1 MYIHRTVEEEV
12 KKRLATSKV
21 LIILGARQVGK
32 TTLAKHLLTEK
43 EAFFLNCDVQVDLM
57 RLAAAGQIAPHE
69 AHRSFG
75 SPRYLVIDEAQRLPE
90 VGRIVK
96 GWYDS
101 AIPCKIILLGSS
113 SLNLLNATAEPLTG
127 RNEKVILTPLTFREV
142 LAAQAWYAPEYT
154 DDVLRG
160 QFSSQLNTT
169 LLSTIVYGA
178 YPEVL
183 TTDDRDILLS
193 NLASDYLLND
203 VVNLGLIK
211 NPELIRRL
219 LLLLAHQ
226 IGNEVSIQ
234 ELSSTLSVARQ
245 TVERYLDLLEQ
256 TFVIFR
262 LPAFSTNPRKEIA
275 KSKKIYFWD
284 TGIRNALLK
293 EFSQSPYRSD
303 RGVLWENW
311 VIAEFAKHAMIEGQ
325 KQSLYFWRAR
335 SGSEVDLIVKEG
347 EKIYAYEI
355 KWTEQTIRSRTFNE
369 TYHVPIQCV
378 HSGNPLFL

>member
-12 KKRLATSKV
+12 KKRLANPKV
-21 LIILGARQVGK
+21 LIMLGARQVGK
-32 TTLAKHLLTEK
+32 TTLIKHLLTEK

-57 RLAAAGQIAPHE
+57 RLSAAGQMAPQD

-75 SPRYLVIDEAQRLPE
+75 TPRYLVIDEAQRLPD

-101 AIPCKIILLGSS
+101 HIPCKIILLGSS
-113 SLNLLNATAEPLTG
+113 SLNLLNSTAEPLTG
-127 RNEKVILTPLTFREV
+127 RNEKTYLTPLTFREV
-142 LAAQAWYAPEYT
+142 ITAQSWYVREYSDEMLA
-154 DDVLRG
+154 G
-160 QFSSQLNTT
+160 QFSSQLQVALFATM
-169 LLSTIVYGA
+169 VYGV

-183 TTDDRDILLS
+183 TTDDQEALLF
-193 NLASDYLLND
+193 NLAADYLLND

-226 IGNEVSIQ
+226 IGSEVSVH
-234 ELSSTLSVARQ
+234 ELSNSLGIARQ

-262 LPAFSTNPRKEIA
+262 LPAWSTNPRKEVA

-303 RGVLWENW
+303 REALWENW
-311 VIAEFAKHAMIEGQ
+311 VVAEYAKQNMIHGQ
-325 KQSLYFWRAR
+325 KKMLYFWRAR
-335 SGSEVDLIVKEG
+335 SGGEVDLIVKEG
-347 EKIYAYEI
+347 DRLSAYEI
-355 KWTEQTIRSRTFNE
+355 KWSQQTVRSRTFDQM
-369 TYHVPIQCV
+369 YHVPIQCI
-378 HSGNPLFL
+378 SPENPLFG